1 MDSKVFFSKIREIIR
16 EEIDYALNKQMNE
29 NKKSEKDIL
38 LQGLK
43 MIKES
48 EKPKKVQKKQEYSN
62 MNSIQD
68 ILNQTRMSLQ
78 ESMEMDDEFHFTS
91 DMAKSF
97 GLQNDSSAI
106 PNGYAKEDVPED
118 VMKALTRDYSA
129 LVKKMDEK
137 KGRL

>member
-97 GLQNDSSAI
+97 GLKNDSNAI
-106 PNGYAKEDVPED
+106 PTGYSKEDVPDD